1 MNLNEVLIMTGR
13 FIGKDGLERIIYTAT
28 VQDIQIHGYYVLLD
42 LSNVPHTKNVN
53 FKKICFGGKNGEAN
67 TLEIGSKVLVQ
78 EIDGNC
84 FLEKVTILSC
94 GSVEVDTEG
103 NLIKW

>member
-1 MNLNEVLIMTGR
+1 MT
-13 FIGKDGLERIIYTAT
+13 ERKIYTAT
-28 VQDIQIHGYYVLLD
+28 VQDMQIHGYCILLS
-42 LSNVPHTKNVN
+42 LSNVPHAKSVN
-53 FKKICFGGKNGEAN
+53 IKDIHYGGKNGEAN

-78 EIDGNC
+78 EDGNC